1 MFWYALG
8 SAPLLS
14 PPIQADGPTVCA
26 PSHPEMWP
34 SCPSSTWTS
43 RWCTRWT
50 ASWGGYRWSR
60 QPRAGSTATPTS
72 SYWCGSTM
80 ITTMRGSWGTGG
92 PTAFRRLAW
101 PRCTTL
107 DMMSL
112 LGWIWRIVR
121 RSISEWFSFYL
132 LMRVASY
139 GCMCRFVVLLLHLA
153 RSPHFLLG
161 RLSDD
166 VRP

>member
-1 MFWYALG
+1 
-8 SAPLLS
+8 
-14 PPIQADGPTVCA
+14 
-26 PSHPEMWP
+26 MWP

-60 QPRAGSTATPTS
+60 QPRAGSTTTPTP

-92 PTAFRRLAW
+92 PAAFRRLAW

-107 DMMSL
+107 DTMSL
-112 LGWIWRIVR
+112 LGWIWRTVR
-121 RSISEWFSFYL
+121 RSVSEWFSYYL
-132 LMRVASY
+132 CHNACGIIWVRVQVCCPFIA
-139 GCMCRFVVLLLHLA
+139 
-153 RSPHFLLG
+153 PHQIPSLPPWPSLRRCPPINIAISMMWHITALSVDPGGELG
-161 RLSDD
+161 WCST
-166 VRP
+166 